1 MKKRETNQATSEGNP
16 QQVMEPTTGG
26 QGGSAVGGLTSSP
39 LKIRGT
45 ATINPDNSF
54 DFTPSQQGEPVQ
66 RSVRKHRKSKVYETA
81 GNDKQSMVCHLV
93 VDKNAVDP
101 AAEMFEDFKTLTSGM
116 GAKLPPTLKGRTL
129 MNDEEVKVVANSKG
143 RIQISIDFDFTRELN
158 MTQKLVT
165 LIYKITQ
172 CLASNATYFAQ
183 QRRALARTSS
193 AASATGE

>member
-1 MKKRETNQATSEGNP
+1 MKKKVTNQPTSEGTP
-16 QQVMEPTTGG
+16 QQVMEPPTGG
-26 QGGSAVGGLTSSP
+26 QGGFS
-39 LKIRGT
+39 LKVRGT

-116 GAKLPPTLKGRTL
+116 GAKLPPALKGRTL

-165 LIYKITQ
+165 LIYKTTQ

-183 QRRALARTSS
+183 QRRALARTST